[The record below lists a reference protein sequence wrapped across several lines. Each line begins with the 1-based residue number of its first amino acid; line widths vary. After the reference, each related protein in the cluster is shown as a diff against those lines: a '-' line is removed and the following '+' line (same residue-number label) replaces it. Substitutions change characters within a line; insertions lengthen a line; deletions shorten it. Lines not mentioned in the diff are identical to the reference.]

1 MGKVKILHCAD
12 LHIGAAESFL
22 GEKADSRRYETLITF
37 EKIVDLA
44 IAENVKVVAI
54 AGDLFDANT
63 IENSFFV
70 SVINKIS
77 ASDDIKFVLSM
88 GNHDPLDSR
97 SPFLKAKLPEN
108 LFILDKKDCCIT
120 FDDIGLCVYGR
131 SFESAFL
138 KGEETFG
145 LKIQNNDYV
154 NLMVQHGE
162 LKTDLN
168 SRYNSITRRFIEESG
183 MDYIA
188 LGHIHK
194 RTDIGK
200 IGKTYFA
207 YCGCP
212 EGQGFDE
219 TDQKGVYLGEI
230 GDGQCNLK
238 FIPVAKR
245 QHIVEDIDISSLT
258 DSSEIS
264 EKIIATLK
272 EKYGD
277 NYSENLYKIGLV
289 GQFDSEKELLVSEIN
304 SRIADKVY
312 FVKTKDKTEPAYQL
326 EVLQKEASLKGIF
339 VKKMLERMSNA
350 DEEEKKL
357 MHSALI
363 VGLKAFTKE
372 VGYVED

>member
-22 GEKADSRRYETLITF
+22 GEKADSRRFETLITF
-37 EKIVDLA
+37 EKIIDLA
-44 IAENVKVVAI
+44 IKENVKAVAI
-54 AGDLFDANT
+54 SGDLFDSNT
-63 IENSFFV
+63 VEKSFFD
-70 SVINKIS
+70 SVINKIAS
-77 ASDDIKFVLSM
+77 APDIKFIFAA

-97 SPFLKAKLPEN
+97 SYFLKEKLPEN
-108 LFILDKKDCCIT
+108 LYVLDKKDNAII

-138 KGEETFG
+138 KGQETFG
-145 LKIQNNDYV
+145 LKVKNSDYV
-154 NLMVQHGE
+154 NLMVLHGE
-162 LKTDLN
+162 LKSDLN
-168 SRYNSITRRFIEESG
+168 SRYNAITRRFIEESG

-230 GDGQCNLK
+230 GDGECNLE

-245 QHIVEDIDISSLT
+245 QHIVEDIDISNIT
-258 DSSEIS
+258 DFGDIS
-264 EKIIATLK
+264 EKIIVTLK

-277 NYSENLYKIGLV
+277 SFSENLYKIRLTGHI
-289 GQFDSEKELLVSEIN
+289 DSEKELSVNEIN

-312 FVKTKDKTEPAYQL
+312 FVKTKDCTEPAYQL
-326 EVLQKEASLKGIF
+326 ETLQKEASLKGIF
-339 VKKMLERMSNA
+339 VKKMLERIEKADPQEQEKLKNA
-350 DEEEKKL
+350 L
-357 MHSALI
+357 NI
-363 VGLKAFTKE
+363 GLKAFTKE
-372 VGYVED
+372 VGYVDN